1 METKTYLIKSEYDFK
16 NQKLK
21 QVNNCELTIQF
32 KIMDSC
38 SMLEIIGRYNGRTSE
53 EFKHQI
59 FCHKDQMLKI
69 LPNVNDQVAKV
80 NEPFNKDRVLID
92 QRIGIIFEE
101 EQKQKEYQLG
111 LHGQLDIEDA
121 IAEKKGN

>member
-1 METKTYLIKSEYDFK
+1 METKQYLIKSEYDFNNK
-16 NQKLK
+16 KFNA
-21 QVNNCELTIQF
+21 VNNCELTLQF

-38 SMLEIIGRYNGRTSE
+38 AMVEIVGRYNGRTNE

-59 FCHKDQMLKI
+59 FCHKDQMIKI

-80 NEPFNKDRVLID
+80 NEPVNKDRVLID
-92 QRIGIIFEE
+92 QRIGVIFEE

-111 LHGQLDIEDA
+111 LHGQLDLEELIE
-121 IAEKKGN
+121 EKKGN